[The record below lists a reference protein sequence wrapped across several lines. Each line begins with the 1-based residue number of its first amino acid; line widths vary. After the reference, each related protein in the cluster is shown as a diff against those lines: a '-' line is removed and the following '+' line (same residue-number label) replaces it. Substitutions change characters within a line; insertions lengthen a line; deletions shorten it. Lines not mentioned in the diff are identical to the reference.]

1 MTRRHAC
8 ALLAAGIGM
17 RRVSGQGPASSPAGD
32 AVSIFVTVRSKTGE
46 MVRDLEIGDFTLDE
60 AGVRQTLASLSPAA
74 DEPLTAA
81 LLVDASASQMHSQPR
96 VRRASNAFLERLF
109 RAGDQALVVRFDSN
123 LQLVQDA
130 TASRAGLAA
139 ALQMEPVHSPTGPR
153 LSGDPLL
160 YDAVVLASEQY
171 DRLWRPG
178 RRVCVVLSDG
188 VDYRSQ
194 ASLPKAIEAAQRAG
208 VSLYTIFFS
217 DSRSRTADSRSRVSN
232 YSAKILQRMSRET
245 GGDFF
250 HAGTQTIEG
259 IYGQIETEL
268 RAAYRLSYT
277 PPLVREGHH
286 AIRVGVRSGDLVV
299 LASSGH
305 FGGGG
310 RALPHAMN
318 LSRLSPP
325 IASVGDVVTASG
337 DDLDNSKV
345 NAVYLT
351 DGKHTFETQALE
363 QTENTIKFKV
373 PEGTQPGPWIEGET
387 RPHFWNLMLRTTDG
401 DLLHYIGLKIGIQ

>member
-1 MTRRHAC
+1 
-8 ALLAAGIGM
+8 M
-17 RRVSGQGPASSPAGD
+17 RRVSGQGPTSSPTGD
-32 AVSIFVTVRSKTGE
+32 AVSISVTVRTKTGE
-46 MVRDLEIGDFTLDE
+46 MVRDLGIGDFTLDE
-60 AGVRQTLASLSPAA
+60 AGVRQTIASLSPAA

-81 LLVDASASQMHSQPR
+81 LLVDASASQMQSQKR
-96 VRRASNAFLERLF
+96 VRRASSTFLEKLL

-123 LQLVQDA
+123 LELIQDV
-130 TASRAGLAA
+130 TASRAGLEA
-139 ALQMEPVHSPTGPR
+139 ALQMEPFHSQTR
-153 LSGDPLL
+153 LGLSEDSLL

-171 DRLWRPG
+171 IRRGRPG

-188 VDYRSQ
+188 IDYTSQ

-208 VSLYTIFFS
+208 VSIYTIFFS
-217 DSRSRTADSRSRVSN
+217 DWRSRTADSRSRVPDS
-232 YSAKILQRMSRET
+232 SAKILQRMSRET

-250 HAGTQTIEG
+250 EAGTSTIES

-277 PPLVREGHH
+277 SPFVGEGHH
-286 AIRVGVRSGDLVV
+286 AIRVDVRRGDLVV

-305 FGGGG
+305 FGGTGK
-310 RALPHAMN
+310 ALPHAMN

-325 IASVGDVVTASG
+325 IASVGDVVTATG
-337 DDLDNSKV
+337 EDLDNPKV

-363 QTENTIKFKV
+363 QTGNTIKFKV

>member
-1 MTRRHAC
+1 
-8 ALLAAGIGM
+8 M
-17 RRVSGQGPASSPAGD
+17 RRMSGQGSASSPTGD

-46 MVRDLEIGDFTLDE
+46 MVRDLGIGDFTLDE
-60 AGVRQTLASLSPAA
+60 AGVPQTIGSLSPAA
-74 DEPLTAA
+74 DEPLTAGF
-81 LLVDASASQMHSQPR
+81 LVDASARQMHSQQR
-96 VRRASNAFLERLF
+96 VRRASSTFLENLL

-123 LQLVQDA
+123 LQLIQDV
-130 TASRAGLAA
+130 TASRAGLEA
-139 ALQMEPVHSPTGPR
+139 ALQMEPFHSQTRPR
-153 LSGDPLL
+153 LSENALL
-160 YDAVVLASEQY
+160 YDAVVLASEEFV
-171 DRLWRPG
+171 RRWRPG

-188 VDYRSQ
+188 VDYISQ

-208 VSLYTIFFS
+208 VSIYTIFFT
-217 DSRSRTADSRSRVSN
+217 DWRSRTADTRSRVSDS
-232 YSAKILQRMSRET
+232 SAKILQRLSRET

-250 HAGTQTIEG
+250 EAGKQTTEG

-277 PPLVREGHH
+277 PPLAREGHH
-286 AIRVGVRSGDLVV
+286 AIRVGVRRGDLVV

-305 FGGGG
+305 FGGSGSG
-310 RALPHAMN
+310 VALPRAMN
-318 LSRLSPP
+318 LSRLNPP

-345 NAVYLT
+345 KAVYLT
-351 DGKHTFETQALE
+351 DGKHTFETHALE
-363 QTENTIKFKV
+363 QTGNTIKFKV

-401 DLLHYIGLKIGIQ
+401 ELLHYIGLKIGIQ